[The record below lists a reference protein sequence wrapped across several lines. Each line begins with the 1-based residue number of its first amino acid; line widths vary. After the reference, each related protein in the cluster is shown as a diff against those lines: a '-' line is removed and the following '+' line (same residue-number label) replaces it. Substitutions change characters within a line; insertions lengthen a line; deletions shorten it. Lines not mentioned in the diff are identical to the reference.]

1 MGRRSFT
8 DLSRLECRPQPTE
21 RRRLMISLNSIV
33 RCQHSMKRVL
43 SHPLIALALGV
54 WLRLFFVLKYP
65 AQSGDLPL
73 YNELAT
79 NWLKHGTYGVTLNDV
94 LTPVDVR
101 MPGYPAF
108 LAMIYALT
116 GRVGEAA

>member
-1 MGRRSFT
+1 
-8 DLSRLECRPQPTE
+8 
-21 RRRLMISLNSIV
+21 
-33 RCQHSMKRVL
+33 MKRVL
-43 SHPLIALALGV
+43 SHPLIALALGL

-79 NWLKHGTYGVTLNDV
+79 NWLKHGTYGVNLNGV

-108 LAMIYALT
+108 LAVIYALT
-116 GRVGEAA
+116 GHTGNAAELPAMLAQVAIDLLG